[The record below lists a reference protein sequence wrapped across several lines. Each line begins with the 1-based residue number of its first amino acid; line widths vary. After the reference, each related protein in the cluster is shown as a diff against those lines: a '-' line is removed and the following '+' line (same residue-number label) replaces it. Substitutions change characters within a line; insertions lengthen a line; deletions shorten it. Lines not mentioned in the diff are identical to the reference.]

1 MSWYLV
7 SLESQLERSAGIWM
21 HFAVSTRVLRP
32 TSLLLV
38 ATMEN
43 KALELGLV
51 TCTKIIMILQVI

>member
-1 MSWYLV
+1 
-7 SLESQLERSAGIWM
+7 M

-43 KALELGLV
+43 KVLDPVLV
-51 TCTKIIMILQVI
+51 TCTKIEILQVIWVAISDFIFFKYCVINLNRW